1 MSQFSLRTRLVASA
15 VVVALFALAVADVAV
30 YTSLKS
36 YLYQQTDA
44 TLELSHIPVE
54 AAAEHGAGHASPGTP
69 TSGNDDAPGT
79 SNFCGVGRE
88 SAPGMFIEV
97 LSTTHHAVRGETCPA
112 FTPGQ
117 RAYSPALP
125 STITGFAVTSDNPR
139 EPVTYFT
146 VTSTSATGP
155 SFRVRASK
163 LTNGDV
169 LVIAAPV
176 GDISSTLGR
185 LLFLELLITAAALIA
200 GTIVEL
206 WLVRVGLRPLRDV
219 VDTADLIS
227 GGDLE
232 HRVPNANARTEV
244 GHVATALNVMLERI
258 ETSFGELQSSE
269 NRLRRFVADASHEL
283 KTPVAAVSAYAQL
296 FNQGAA
302 DLEAD
307 LPRVM
312 EGIERETDRMARLVD
327 DLLVLAR
334 YDEPHPFEPEPV
346 ELTGLVAEA
355 VETAR
360 TVGPAWPV
368 RFSAAAPVEVMGDW
382 SALRQV
388 VDNVLANVRAH
399 TPPGTPARVRVAR
412 EGAVAVIDVEDDGP
426 GFGEGRGLE
435 LFDRFF
441 RADPSRSR
449 STGGAGLGLAI
460 VASILRAHGGE
471 VTASSSVGTGAHVR
485 ISLLLGRA
493 WRTVWATHRRR
504 ADHDLG
510 RGDHARRRRADDR
523 HCLTDRDV
531 GQ

>member
-1 MSQFSLRTRLVASA
+1 MTRQFSLRTRLVVAA
-15 VVVALFALAVADVAV
+15 VLVALFALTVADVAV

-36 YLYQQTDA
+36 YLYQQTDS

-54 AAAEHGAGHASPGTP
+54 VAADHGGGHGTP
-69 TSGNDDAPGT
+69 GAPANGVDDTPGQ

-97 LSTTHHAVRGETCPA
+97 LSSAHGAVAGETCPA

-117 RAYSPALP
+117 KAYYPLLP
-125 STITGFAVTSDNPR
+125 TPITGFSRTASDPH
-139 EPVTYFT
+139 EPVTFFT
-146 VTSTSATGP
+146 VASTSKDGP

-169 LVIAAPV
+169 LVVAAPI
-176 GDISSTLGR
+176 GDISSTLRR
-185 LLFLELLITAAALIA
+185 LLFLEILITAAALIA
-200 GTIVEL
+200 GIVVEL

-232 HRVPNANARTEV
+232 HRVPNASERTEV

-258 ETSFGELQSSE
+258 ETSFDELQSSE

-296 FNQGAA
+296 FNQGVA
-302 DLEAD
+302 DLESD

-312 EGIERETDRMARLVD
+312 EGIEREADRMARLVD

-334 YDEPHPFEPEPV
+334 YDEPHPFVPEPV
-346 ELTGLVAEA
+346 ELTGLVAESI
-355 VETAR
+355 ETAR
-360 TVGPAWPV
+360 TVGPDWPV
-368 RFSAAAPVEVMGDW
+368 TFRAAEPVEVMGDW

-388 VDNVLANVRAH
+388 VDNLLANVRAH
-399 TPPGTPARVRVAR
+399 TPAGTTVSVRVAR
-412 EGAVAVIDVEDDGP
+412 EGDLAVVEVRDDGP
-426 GFGEGRGLE
+426 GFDDERGAE
-435 LFDRFF
+435 LFERFF

-449 STGGAGLGLAI
+449 TTGGAGLGLAI
-460 VASILRAHGGE
+460 VASILRAHGGRATATSSDSGGALFR
-471 VTASSSVGTGAHVR
+471 VTLPALDAPR
-485 ISLLLGRA
+485 NE
-493 WRTVWATHRRR
+493 
-504 ADHDLG
+504 D
-510 RGDHARRRRADDR
+510 
-523 HCLTDRDV
+523 
-531 GQ
+531 